1 MANDSS
7 LAVHGSLAYDD
18 FASSDWYMYESMEP
32 ETPQDDMLPNVIL
45 ACDPTI
51 PYRLY
56 HTCMAPISL
65 AVLIVLSLLVKR
77 KSLYKSSWNGAPG
90 LLSPVNF
97 LEAEGHQGLVAAVF
111 GILFSSICVLVL
123 DTDPLPFIASSSPR
137 SREYWKIMALLYYP
151 AFYYPLIAC
160 ATIRHRAGY
169 FVGCLLSWCHCLVHI
184 WQKVDCPQSPK
195 IYRYYSLLSYVPI
208 ILCLVVLSIW
218 YPVLLVRSFT
228 QEKPDAREEDTG
240 GTSSLSVGSAGSN
253 RSIGDRLIASSE
265 DTIKSI
271 PDGSAVDSGNPPRQ
285 EAEAESTAA
294 WQRSTRCRPH
304 SQVVGSGYYNEY
316 LKTILAKR
324 THKRSSRKVSLLSRA
339 QMYLRSY
346 IYTPQ
351 EGFQVPLK
359 LVLSVTTAVIA
370 VYQVA
375 LLLLVVFIPNIQ
387 IVRAGMTKEI
397 TVLLVQFG
405 VVPSENP
412 GGVPGDMEREL
423 DTVRY
428 YLWSLE
434 VCYVCSL
441 VLSCLLTFS
450 MLMRSLVMHRA
461 NLKALYRGDVLDV
474 FYRAQMLCPSQQALV
489 CWMSF
494 ASFQTA
500 FACLGLL
507 TQQVIFFV
515 CTVGFTFLVV
525 IPLQSGT
532 NMHLFKILENMWPF
546 WLTLVLAVVVQ
557 NLLAHFHF
565 LEKHHLQ
572 KELTNRRALCIMTYL
587 LFPINVLVGV
597 LAGVWRMVISA
608 LYNAVH
614 FCQLDISLLNRG
626 VEAFDPGYR
635 TYCHY
640 LKIEV
645 SQSHPV
651 MKAFCFLLLQL
662 CGPEGQT
669 GLKPTD
675 VEEGIQ
681 LMQPVKGL
689 LKASKSKQ
697 TRARWGLAYTLLNN
711 PSLLACRKTVL
722 SDPTANGTQYC
733 PAKP

>member
-32 ETPQDDMLPNVIL
+32 ETPPDDMLPNVIL

-169 FVGCLLSWCHCLVHI
+169 FVGCLLSWCHCVVHI

-228 QEKPDAREEDTG
+228 QEKPAARE
-240 GTSSLSVGSAGSN
+240 
-253 RSIGDRLIASSE
+253 
-265 DTIKSI
+265 
-271 PDGSAVDSGNPPRQ
+271 
-285 EAEAESTAA
+285 
-294 WQRSTRCRPH
+294 
-304 SQVVGSGYYNEY
+304 VVGSGYYNEY

-474 FYRAQMLCPSQQALV
+474 FYRARMLCPSQQALV

-662 CGPEGQT
+662 SGPEGQT

-722 SDPTANGTQYC
+722 SDPTANGTQSC

>member
-56 HTCMAPISL
+56 HTCMAPVSL

-123 DTDPLPFIASSSPR
+123 DNDPLPFIASSSPR

-228 QEKPDAREEDTG
+228 QEKPAARE
-240 GTSSLSVGSAGSN
+240 
-253 RSIGDRLIASSE
+253 
-265 DTIKSI
+265 
-271 PDGSAVDSGNPPRQ
+271 
-285 EAEAESTAA
+285 
-294 WQRSTRCRPH
+294 
-304 SQVVGSGYYNEY
+304 VVGSGYYNEY

-587 LFPINVLVGV
+587 LFPVNVLVGV

-675 VEEGIQ
+675 AEEGIQ

>member
-1 MANDSS
+1 MGDPSRYLGDEQCWKMGHTGTSHWS
-7 LAVHGSLAYDD
+7 LNGGFGH
-18 FASSDWYMYESMEP
+18 
-32 ETPQDDMLPNVIL
+32 
-45 ACDPTI
+45 
-51 PYRLY
+51 
-56 HTCMAPISL
+56 PICSHSNPL
-65 AVLIVLSLLVKR
+65 LSLPL
-77 KSLYKSSWNGAPG
+77 PPDCC
-90 LLSPVNF
+90 SPVNF

-123 DTDPLPFIASSSPR
+123 DTDPLPFIASSSPQ
-137 SREYWKIMALLYYP
+137 YWKIMALLYYP

-169 FVGCLLSWCHCLVHI
+169 FVGCLLSWCHCVVHI

-195 IYRYYSLLSYVPI
+195 WKGSGDEWLMLGIGRLSFTVKPQVSFFLKEPKVGINVVQATSEQSPCNLLTQCRWKKAGIGLLSHMSPYH
-208 ILCLVVLSIW
+208 
-218 YPVLLVRSFT
+218 
-228 QEKPDAREEDTG
+228 
-240 GTSSLSVGSAGSN
+240 
-253 RSIGDRLIASSE
+253 
-265 DTIKSI
+265 
-271 PDGSAVDSGNPPRQ
+271 SGI
-285 EAEAESTAA
+285 S
-294 WQRSTRCRPH
+294 
-304 SQVVGSGYYNEY
+304 
-316 LKTILAKR
+316 
-324 THKRSSRKVSLLSRA
+324 
-339 QMYLRSY
+339 
-346 IYTPQ
+346 
-351 EGFQVPLK
+351 GFQVPLK

-412 GGVPGDMEREL
+412 AVP
-423 DTVRY
+423 VC
-428 YLWSLE
+428 SLT

-474 FYRAQMLCPSQQALV
+474 FYRARMLCPSQQALV

-662 CGPEGQT
+662 SGPEGQT

-722 SDPTANGTQYC
+722 SDPTANGTQSC

>member
-56 HTCMAPISL
+56 HTCMAPVSL

-97 LEAEGHQGLVAAVF
+97 LEAEGQQGLVAAVF

-123 DTDPLPFIASSSPR
+123 DNDPLPFIASSSPR

-228 QEKPDAREEDTG
+228 QEKPAARE
-240 GTSSLSVGSAGSN
+240 
-253 RSIGDRLIASSE
+253 
-265 DTIKSI
+265 
-271 PDGSAVDSGNPPRQ
+271 
-285 EAEAESTAA
+285 
-294 WQRSTRCRPH
+294 
-304 SQVVGSGYYNEY
+304 VVGSGYYNEY

-587 LFPINVLVGV
+587 LFPVNVLVGV

-675 VEEGIQ
+675 AEEGIQ

>member
-228 QEKPDAREEDTG
+228 QEKPDARE
-240 GTSSLSVGSAGSN
+240 
-253 RSIGDRLIASSE
+253 
-265 DTIKSI
+265 
-271 PDGSAVDSGNPPRQ
+271 
-285 EAEAESTAA
+285 
-294 WQRSTRCRPH
+294 
-304 SQVVGSGYYNEY
+304 VVGSGYYNEY